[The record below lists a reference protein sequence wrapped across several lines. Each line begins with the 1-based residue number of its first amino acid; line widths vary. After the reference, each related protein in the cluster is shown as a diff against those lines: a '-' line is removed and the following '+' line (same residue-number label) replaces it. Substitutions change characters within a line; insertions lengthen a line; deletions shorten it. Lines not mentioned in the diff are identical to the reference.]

1 MIKAIHQYLS
11 IKQYLVGIPLD
22 WDENGGGDDD
32 GG

>member
-11 IKQYLVGIPLD
+11 IKQYYVGISLD
-22 WDENGGGDDD
+22 WGWNGGDGDD